1 MKPPENPKG
10 ESLPFL
16 DVNAGRTAA
25 RISAESPGALD
36 RIRPYILST
45 PVQTSRTLSQ
55 EAGSRVLLKCEH
67 RQTTGSFKLRGALN
81 KVLSLS
87 RQCLDEGVV
96 VASTGN
102 HGSAVA
108 YACRLLGGKCT
119 VFVPKDVSRMKER
132 AMRDLGAEVRRQGAD
147 GLEAERAARHWAS
160 ENTLEYIS
168 PYNDIDVI
176 IGQATLGRELLEY
189 ADSGCDVYVAVG
201 GGGLVSGLAAV
212 LKHFN
217 AGIRIVGCSPANHPV
232 MDESVR
238 AGRIVDLPYRPTLSD
253 GTAGRLESDSLTLPL
268 CAHLVDDWIRVSEA
282 EIVES
287 LRLLGRQEH
296 MIVEGAAAV
305 AVAGLRKDSNRRTGD
320 KIVVLCGGNV
330 DKAVMADILAQ
341 NE

>member
-1 MKPPENPKG
+1 M
-10 ESLPFL
+10 
-16 DVNAGRTAA
+16 NARQTAE
-25 RISAESPGALD
+25 RISTDSAGAFD

-45 PVQTSRTLSQ
+45 PVVTSRTLSQ
-55 EAGSRVLLKCEH
+55 EAGSTVLLKCEH

-87 RQCLDEGVV
+87 RQRLDEGVV

-119 VFVPKDVSRMKER
+119 VFVPEDVSGMKER
-132 AMRDLGAEVRRQGAD
+132 AMLDLGAEVWREGAD
-147 GLEAERAARHWAS
+147 GLEAERAARLWAS

-176 IGQATLGRELLEY
+176 IGQATLARELLEY
-189 ADSGCDVYVAVG
+189 ADSTCDVYVAVG
-201 GGGLVSGLAAV
+201 GGGLISGLGAV
-212 LKHFN
+212 LKHFIG
-217 AGIRIVGCSPANHPV
+217 GIRLVGCSPANHPV

-238 AGRIVDLPYRPTLSD
+238 SGRIVDLPYQRSLSD
-253 GTAGRLESDSLTLPL
+253 GTAGRLESDSITLPL
-268 CAHLVDDWIRVSEA
+268 CTYLVDDWIRVSEP
-282 EIVES
+282 EIIES

-305 AVAGLRKDSNRRTGD
+305 AVAGLRKDSNRRAGP
-320 KIVVLCGGNV
+320 KIVVLCGRNV
-330 DKAVMADILAQ
+330 DREVMAGILAQ
-341 NE
+341 ND